1 MYEQSLIQIGLN
13 YTQSLV
19 YETLLKNGISSAR
32 AIIQKTP
39 FKRGLVYKTLE
50 DLIKME
56 LIEKIEEPNKVAV
69 FQVKHPLSLQTLA
82 ENKEQKA
89 KDAKLALEGMISS
102 IISDYNLTS
111 GRPGVLF
118 YEGMDGIKKV
128 LDDSLESKT
137 EICTYAD
144 MEVVVK
150 YIDKI
155 NKEYMKKRSRIG
167 IKKKVIML
175 DNDFTRK
182 YLKNYSSKVSILK
195 NYYTKLTEI
204 KIIDHKSFSFS
215 PIMEI
220 YNDTI
225 SYVTLEEKNKIG
237 VIVKNKEIYQMHKAL
252 FEFTWNNAKT
262 ISELS

>member
-1 MYEQSLIQIGLN
+1 MIQIGLN

-32 AIIQKTP
+32 SIIQKTP
-39 FKRGLVYKTLE
+39 FKRGLIYKTLE
-50 DLIKME
+50 DLEKMD
-56 LIEKIEEPNKVAV
+56 LIEKMEEKQKIAL
-69 FQVKHPLSLQTLA
+69 FQAKHPLALRALA

-89 KDAKLALEGMISS
+89 KDAKLALDGMISS
-102 IISDYNLTS
+102 IISDYNLVS

-118 YEGMDGIKKV
+118 YEGIDGIKKV

-137 EICTYAD
+137 EIYTYAD

-155 NKEYMKKRSRIG
+155 NKKYVKKRSKLG
-167 IKKKVIML
+167 LKKKVIML
-175 DNDFTRK
+175 DNNFARQ
-182 YLKNYSSKVSILK
+182 YMK
-195 NYYTKLTEI
+195 NYYNEVTEVRY
-204 KIIDHKSFSFS
+204 IDHKLFSFS

-220 YNDTI
+220 YDNTI

-237 VIVKNKEIYQMHKAL
+237 VLVKNREIYQMHKSL
-252 FEFTWNNAKT
+252 FEFAWNNSKEF
-262 ISELS
+262 SKLS